1 METSE
6 EVEELL
12 ELLVELLEEEELL
25 EELEVV
31 LKLLEVVVF
40 EELEELEGVEELEEE
55 LEDAELEVEDIAVQ
69 TLLPSRSCVFG
80 GHTQR
85 VPVVRVRILLPGQ
98 GASEVEVDELLAIVV
113 LTQVVS
119 GLQRVIWRLSPSST
133 RRKFGGQMQV
143 PSLVAT
149 WFSRQA

>member
-98 GASEVEVDELLAIVV
+98 GASEVEEETELAILDEELLVV
-113 LTQVVS
+113 EVEVLEVLEEEDMTTTGGSVSTVQV
-119 GLQRVIWRLSPSST
+119 I
-133 RRKFGGQMQV
+133 
-143 PSLVAT
+143 
-149 WFSRQA
+149 